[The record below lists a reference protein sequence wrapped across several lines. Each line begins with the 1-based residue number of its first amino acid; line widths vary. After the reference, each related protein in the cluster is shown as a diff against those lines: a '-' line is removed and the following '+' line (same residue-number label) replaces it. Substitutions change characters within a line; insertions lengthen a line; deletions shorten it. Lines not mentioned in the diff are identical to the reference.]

1 MPSTSKPFSLRSA
14 PKPLFPPDAC
24 LAAGNRLATK
34 FGRFWRELNSLHPLN
49 PGGFSAGLIR
59 LTQGRKNLLQVARDI
74 LHRRSPKTCEKISF
88 PEPTGNVGSGDEIVK
103 IKGHSPTACALM
115 VTSDTAVHAV
125 CQGGNILAPNSLK
138 FPERLICEKLTGN

>member
-74 LHRRSPKTCEKISF
+74 LHRRSPKTCETISF

-125 CQGGNILAPNSLK
+125 CQGGKYFGAK
-138 FPERLICEKLTGN
+138 FAKVSGKASCIFC